1 MTIYKPG
8 TVLLVAFPFTDF
20 SSLKQRPCVVV
31 SSTSFNRTHRDI
43 ILAAITSQLPAQVA
57 ADEHLLGASD
67 LRAGG
72 LPKASLVKLG
82 KIVTI
87 DQRLIRK
94 SLGVLPPATTQ
105 FLLTKLCAIFV

>member
-1 MTIYKPG
+1 MTTYKPG
-8 TVLLVAFPFTDF
+8 AILLVAFPFTDF

-31 SSTSFNRTHRDI
+31 SSTGFNRTHRDV
-43 ILAAITSQLPAQVA
+43 ILAAITSQLSIHPAT
-57 ADEHLLGASD
+57 DEHLLSTND

-87 DQRLIRK
+87 DQRLVRK
-94 SLGVLPPATTQ
+94 SLGTLSFTTTTV
-105 FLLTKLCAIFV
+105 LLTKLRTIFV